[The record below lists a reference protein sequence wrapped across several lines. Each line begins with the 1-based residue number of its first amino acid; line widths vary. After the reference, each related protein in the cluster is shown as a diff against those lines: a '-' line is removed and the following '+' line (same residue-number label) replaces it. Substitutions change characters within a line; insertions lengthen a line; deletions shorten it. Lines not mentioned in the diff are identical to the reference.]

1 MLSKNFASHKTNKH
15 KISIKLKHIY
25 ILSLL
30 VFFACTGLFAQGK
43 KEVVQL
49 SGLVVAGDN
58 DLGIPGVA
66 LYLPKGGRGVV
77 TNQYGY
83 FSVPCLAGDSIV
95 ISAMGFQKQYY
106 KVPADGR
113 QSISVIIYLK
123 EDPFQLPTVEV
134 MPYPTEELFKEA
146 FLAMKLPEEAQNQMK
161 RNLDPRVMDRL
172 RFEMPMDGSMNHT
185 FFLNQQVAR
194 IESRSF
200 SPQTTQLTN
209 PFAWARFIESVRRGD
224 LKKKKYKDE

>member
-1 MLSKNFASHKTNKH
+1 MPFKHLIISKSKHSILKRIYLLSFF
-15 KISIKLKHIY
+15 
-25 ILSLL
+25 LL
-30 VFFACTGLFAQGK
+30 VTFGLVSAQGK

-49 SGLVVAGDN
+49 SGLVVAGEN

-83 FSVPCLAGDSIV
+83 FSVPCLAGDSVV
-95 ISAMGFQKQYY
+95 INALGFQRQYY

-123 EDPFQLPTVEV
+123 EDPYQLPTVEV

-161 RNLDPRVMDRL
+161 KNLDPRVMDRL

-185 FFLNQQVAR
+185 FFLNQQIAR

-200 SPQTTQLTN
+200 SPNTTQLTN